1 MKNSLP
7 PNIAVLL
14 FACSPE
20 EESRR
25 KQLLKADSLFEDLN
39 LNTLRHIEKS
49 GLDYFH
55 FTEKE
60 QEGLNFGQRF
70 VHAIEKVFEK
80 GYDFIITLGNDTPHL
95 KTPHIIQAAL
105 RAGQGE
111 FTIGPSTDGGF
122 YMMGLSRSQF
132 NPEEFRK
139 LPWQTSSVRSA
150 LLQLLKA
157 KGQKIHLLPVFMD
170 LDNDSDLRR
179 FVKTYFFIPIS
190 IKKYWVRISALIR
203 PGIIRIEKNF
213 YSSFISLYYNKGSP
227 LKLVA
232 AY

>member
-1 MKNSLP
+1 MKNSSSP
-7 PNIAVLL
+7 KTAVLL

-25 KQLLKADSLFEDLN
+25 KQLWKADSLFKDLS
-39 LNTLRHIEKS
+39 LNTIRQIEKS

-60 QEGLNFGQRF
+60 QKGSDFGQRF
-70 VHAIEKVFEK
+70 VHAIEKVFAK
-80 GYDFIITLGNDTPHL
+80 GFEYVITMGNDTPHL
-95 KTPHIIQAAL
+95 KANHIIQAAQHIS
-105 RAGQGE
+105 RGE

-139 LPWQTSSVRSA
+139 LPWQTSKVRFA
-150 LLQLLKA
+150 LLHLIRTMR
-157 KGQKIHLLPVFMD
+157 QKVHLLPVYMD
-170 LDNDSDLRR
+170 LDNDHDIQR
-179 FVKTYFFIPIS
+179 FVNRYYFIPNSIKEYLASISLLLRPGIAGIEQQFHSGFIPIH
-190 IKKYWVRISALIR
+190 
-203 PGIIRIEKNF
+203 
-213 YSSFISLYYNKGSP
+213 YNKGSP
-227 LKLVA
+227 LHILA